1 MPEVKD
7 FVSQTQLKTFCARW
21 KVENLAVFG
30 SALRNDFSK
39 HSDIDLL
46 VSFSPHSNWSL
57 FDHVRMNQELTSLFG
72 REVDLITLTALEQS
86 RNPLLRAEILNT
98 AKPLFSKHDRVNVQ
112 ASR

>member
-7 FVSQTQLKTFCARW
+7 FVPQTQLRTFCARW
-21 KVENLAVFG
+21 KVESLAVFG

-39 HSDIDLL
+39 QSDVDIL

-57 FDHVRMNQELTSLFG
+57 FDHIQMKQELTSLFG
-72 REVDLITLTALEQS
+72 REVDLITQAALEQS
-86 RNPLLRAEILNT
+86 RNSLLRAEILDN
-98 AKPLFSKHDRVNVQ
+98 AKPLFHKHDRVHVQ